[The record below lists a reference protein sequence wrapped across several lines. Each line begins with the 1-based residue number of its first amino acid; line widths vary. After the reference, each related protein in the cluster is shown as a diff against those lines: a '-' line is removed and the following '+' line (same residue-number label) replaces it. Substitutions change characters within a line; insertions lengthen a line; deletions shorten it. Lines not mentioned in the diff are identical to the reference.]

1 MRMIDISTQ
10 NRPRERMLKK
20 GPDVLSDAELLAV
33 VLQKGTKRS
42 NVVNLAQKILGKYS
56 LENLQDLS
64 VNQLKAIAGIGEA
77 KALQVIALAEIGK
90 RLNSAKKQKKR
101 IKKPQDVYE
110 HMKENV
116 KNLKQE
122 HFFVLSLDT
131 KNKILAEK
139 IIAIGTLN
147 AALLH
152 PREIFKEAIKNSAN
166 SIIIVHNHPT
176 GDPEPSNEDIKIT
189 EDIMKA
195 AELIGINVLDHI
207 ILGDSSYWSYKES

>member
-1 MRMIDISTQ
+1 
-10 NRPRERMLKK
+10 MLKK

>member
-1 MRMIDISTQ
+1 MSQT

-20 GPDVLSDAELLAV
+20 GVDALSDAELLAV
-33 VLQKGTKRS
+33 VLQKGTKKN
-42 NVVNLAQKILGKYS
+42 NVVSLSQKILSKYS
-56 LENLQDLS
+56 LENLQDLG
-64 VNQLKAIAGIGEA
+64 VNQLKSIAGIGEA
-77 KALQVIALAEIGK
+77 KALQVLALAEIGK
-90 RLNSAKKQKKR
+90 RLNSKRKQK
-101 IKKPQDVYE
+101 IAVKKPIDVYE

-131 KNKILAEK
+131 KNKIIAEK

-166 SIIIVHNHPT
+166 SVIILHNHPS
-176 GDPEPSNEDIKIT
+176 GDPEPSEEDIKIT

-207 ILGDSSYWSYKES
+207 IIGDTSYWSYKES